1 MTETVIKHGEE
12 VVEGKI
18 VVSPFAREFNQRF
31 SENSYFNGTW
41 EKVVEL
47 VSENWENNE
56 PGTGSEDGDTLLIRI
71 PDTEGFFSPV
81 AEITAENEHM
91 IQEETR
97 PRRKGE
103 KPVTTRFIIGEKVP
117 ANVVK
122 VVVYRA
128 DVLAK
133 DNDRSS
139 DAEWEIIC
147 ILAQPQE
154 NVPMHP
160 HTMERNNNNDEGGT
174 YREYSDEEWVEA
186 REFWAKHVY
195 IREEE
200 A

>member
-1 MTETVIKHGEE
+1 MTETIIKNGVP

-18 VVSPFAREFNQRF
+18 SVSPFAREFNQRV
-31 SENSYFNGTW
+31 SENSYFDGEW
-41 EKVVEL
+41 DRVVEL
-47 VSENWENNE
+47 VESNWDNNE

-71 PDTEGFFSPV
+71 PQTDGFFSPI
-81 AEITAENEHM
+81 AKITDENAHQV
-91 IQEETR
+91 QEETR

-103 KPVTTRFIIGEKVP
+103 KPVTTRFINGNKTP

-160 HTMERNNNNDEGGT
+160 HTMERNNNHDVGGT
-174 YREYSDEEWVEA
+174 YREYTTEEWSEA
-186 REFWAKHVY
+186 REFWANHVY
-195 IREEE
+195 IRETE
-200 A
+200 